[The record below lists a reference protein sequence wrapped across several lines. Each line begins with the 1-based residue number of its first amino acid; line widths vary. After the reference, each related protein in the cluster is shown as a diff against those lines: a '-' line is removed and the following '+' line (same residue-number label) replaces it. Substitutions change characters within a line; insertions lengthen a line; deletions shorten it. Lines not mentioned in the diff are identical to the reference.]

1 MATLEEIQDPQ
12 VDNKSDTSDDEMP
25 ELTAAGGA
33 DRKESRTEKKSR
45 KAIQK
50 LGLKAIPDIDRV
62 TVKQQKKPH
71 FVISKPDVYKSSVS
85 DTYIIFGEAKFD
97 DFAQQAQM
105 AAAESFKAPA
115 PAAETAGAAAAPAA
129 PAAAAPAAAEDDT
142 DDGTD
147 ESGLEPKDIDLVMQ
161 QADVPR
167 AKAVKALRKNK
178 GDIVNTIMELSA

>member
-1 MATLEEIQDPQ
+1 
-12 VDNKSDTSDDEMP
+12 MP

-105 AAAESFKAPA
+105 AAAESFKAR
-115 PAAETAGAAAAPAA
+115 
-129 PAAAAPAAAEDDT
+129 
-142 DDGTD
+142 
-147 ESGLEPKDIDLVMQ
+147 LV
-161 QADVPR
+161 VNNSFSLLFFVCTVH
-167 AKAVKALRKNK
+167 AKLYWSLI
-178 GDIVNTIMELSA
+178 GG